1 MRKKGFESQGI
12 QGVVDVPCN
21 TKKCWTIELDFLVHI

>member
-12 QGVVDVPCN
+12 RGVVDVPSN
-21 TKKCWTIELDFLVHI
+21 TKKIWTIELDFLLHI